1 MLATVLVFTEAHPSK
16 QKRFF
21 PRFYRFDPE
30 AYSKSMNENSLEWL
44 ENIYRNLENSPVPQ
58 SPPKE
63 MTAQQKEIY
72 DILQEIH
79 DLKKRGI
86 L

>member
-1 MLATVLVFTEAHPSK
+1 
-16 QKRFF
+16 
-21 PRFYRFDPE
+21 
-30 AYSKSMNENSLEWL
+30 MNENSLEWL